1 MFRLT
6 EKQQLKAANQIV
18 SLIMQRAD
26 NDWNVA
32 DRLING
38 SIMLEDLEQNSQLR
52 HLHKEIESI
61 MHGSLKLS
69 IMPPESC
76 DV

>member
-1 MFRLT
+1 
-6 EKQQLKAANQIV
+6 
-18 SLIMQRAD
+18 MQRAD

-38 SIMLEDLEQNSQLR
+38 SIMLEDLKQNSQLSQ
-52 HLHKEIESI
+52 LHKEIESI
-61 MHGSLKLS
+61 MHGALKLP
-69 IMPPESC
+69 IMPEESC